1 MNIDGLNFNFMG
13 VRRIAL
19 AASAVVLV
27 LSMGSV
33 LTRGLNFGLDFTGG
47 DLLELSYQG
56 EAELAGIRAALT
68 GAGFENP
75 LVQNFG
81 TVTDVLVRLP
91 LQEEAEEGETRE
103 RVLAA
108 LRAHDPSV
116 ELRRFEFVGP
126 QVGEELTERGGLAML
141 IALVLIFIYVMLRF
155 RWKFAAGTISALV
168 HDVIVVVGFFSLF
181 GFGFDLTILAAILA
195 TIGYSLND
203 TIVVFDRI
211 RENFRLMR
219 RGTAEEVINRS
230 INQMLGRTM
239 ITSLTTLLVL
249 ICLFLLG
256 GETVSGF
263 ALALIV
269 GVVVG
274 TYSSIYVASAAAL
287 ALNVSPADLI
297 RPSAKKST
305 RCPDISLR
313 RRAWLADSRRVGSE

>member
-1 MNIDGLNFNFMG
+1 MNIDGLNIDFMG

-56 EAELAGIRAALT
+56 EADLAGIRAALT

-219 RGTAEEVINRS
+219 RGTAKEVINRS

-297 RPSAKKST
+297 PPKREE
-305 RCPDISLR
+305 I
-313 RRAWLADSRRVGSE
+313 DSMP

>member
-1 MNIDGLNFNFMG
+1 MDTSRLNIDFMG
-13 VRRIAL
+13 ARRVAV
-19 AASAVVLV
+19 AVSAVVIAASLV
-27 LSMGSV
+27 SLV
-33 LTRGLNFGLDFTGG
+33 TRGLDFGLDFTGG
-47 DLLELSYQG
+47 YVLELTYAG
-56 EAELAGIRAALT
+56 EANLADIRATLNEE
-68 GAGFENP
+68 GFENP

-81 TVTDVLVRLP
+81 TTSEVLVRLP
-91 LQEEAEEGETRE
+91 LLAEAEEGDIRA
-103 RVLAA
+103 RILAA
-108 LRAHDPSV
+108 LQARDSTV
-116 ELRRFEFVGP
+116 ELRRFDFVGP

-141 IALVLIFIYVMLRF
+141 IALVLIFVYVMLRF

-168 HDVIVVVGFFSLF
+168 HDVIVVVGFFSIF

-219 RGTAEEVINRS
+219 RGSAVEVINRS

-239 ITSLTTLLVL
+239 ITSFTTLLVL

-274 TYSSIYVASAAAL
+274 TYSSIYVASASAL

-297 RPSAKKST
+297 PPKREEI
-305 RCPDISLR
+305 DSLP
-313 RRAWLADSRRVGSE
+313 

>member
-1 MNIDGLNFNFMG
+1 MLSPNLNIDFMG
-13 VRRIAL
+13 GRRIAL
-19 AASAVVLV
+19 ACSAVVIVFCL
-27 LSMGSV
+27 GS
-33 LTRGLNFGLDFTGG
+33 LATRGLNFGLDFTGG
-47 DLLELSYQG
+47 DLLEISYAG
-56 EAELAGIRAALT
+56 EANLADIRAALT
-68 GAGFENP
+68 EEGFDNP
-75 LVQNFG
+75 IVQNFG
-81 TVTDVLVRLP
+81 TVSDVLVRLP
-91 LQEEAEEGETRE
+91 PQDETQGTSTRD

-108 LRAHDPSV
+108 LQAQDPTV

-126 QVGEELTERGGLAML
+126 QVGEELTEQGGLAML
-141 IALVLIFIYVMLRF
+141 IALILIFIYVMLRF

-168 HDVIVVVGFFSLF
+168 HDVIVVVGFFSIF

-211 RENFRLMR
+211 RENFRVIR
-219 RGTAEEVINRS
+219 RGSAEEIINSS
-230 INQMLGRTM
+230 INQMLARTL

-249 ICLFLLG
+249 TCLFLLG

-274 TYSSIYVASAAAL
+274 TYSSIYVASSAAL

-297 RPSAKKST
+297 PPKREEIDDMP
-305 RCPDISLR
+305 
-313 RRAWLADSRRVGSE
+313 

>member
-1 MNIDGLNFNFMG
+1 MDTARLNIDFMG
-13 VRRIAL
+13 ARRLAL
-19 AASAVVLV
+19 VVSAVVLAASLV
-27 LSMGSV
+27 SLV
-33 LTRGLNFGLDFTGG
+33 ARGLNFGLDFTGG
-47 DLLELSYQG
+47 DLLELTYEG
-56 EAELAGIRAALT
+56 EADLVGIRAALSEV
-68 GAGFENP
+68 GLDNAV
-75 LVQNFG
+75 VQNFG
-81 TVTDVLVRLP
+81 TTSDVMVRLP
-91 LQEEAEEGETRE
+91 LQAETEEGDTRA
-103 RVLAA
+103 RVLEA
-108 LRAHDPSV
+108 LQARDPTV
-116 ELRRFEFVGP
+116 ELRRAEFVGP

-141 IALVLIFIYVMLRF
+141 IALVLIFVYVMLRF

-168 HDVIVVVGFFSLF
+168 HDVIVVVGFFSIF

-219 RGTAEEVINRS
+219 RGTAVEVINRS

-239 ITSLTTLLVL
+239 ITSFTTLLVL

-274 TYSSIYVASAAAL
+274 TYSSIYVASASAL
-287 ALNVSPADLI
+287 ALNVTPADLI
-297 RPSAKKST
+297 PPKREEI
-305 RCPDISLR
+305 DSLP
-313 RRAWLADSRRVGSE
+313 

>member
-1 MNIDGLNFNFMG
+1 MNIDKLNIDFMG
-13 VRRIAL
+13 ARRIAL

-33 LTRGLNFGLDFTGG
+33 LTRGMNFGLDFTGG

-56 EAELAGIRAALT
+56 EADLAGIRAALT

-181 GFGFDLTILAAILA
+181 GFGFDLTILAAVLA

-239 ITSLTTLLVL
+239 ITSFTTLLVL

-297 RPSAKKST
+297 PPKREE
-305 RCPDISLR
+305 I
-313 RRAWLADSRRVGSE
+313 DSMP

>member
-1 MNIDGLNFNFMG
+1 MDTSKLNIDFMG
-13 VRRIAL
+13 ARRVAV
-19 AASAVVLV
+19 AVSAVVIAASLV
-27 LSMGSV
+27 SLV
-33 LTRGLNFGLDFTGG
+33 TRGLNFGLDFTGG
-47 DLLELSYQG
+47 DLLELTYEG
-56 EAELAGIRAALT
+56 EADLADVRAALT
-68 GAGFENP
+68 AEGFENP

-81 TVTDVLVRLP
+81 TTSDVLVRLP
-91 LQEEAEEGETRE
+91 LQAESEEGDTRA
-103 RVLAA
+103 RVLEA
-108 LRAHDPSV
+108 LQARDPTV
-116 ELRRFEFVGP
+116 ELRRADFVGP

-141 IALVLIFIYVMLRF
+141 IALVLIFVYVMLRF

-168 HDVIVVVGFFSLF
+168 HDVIVVVGFFSIF

-219 RGTAEEVINRS
+219 RGSAVEVINRS

-239 ITSLTTLLVL
+239 ITSFTTLLVL

-274 TYSSIYVASAAAL
+274 TYSSIYVASASAL

-297 RPSAKKST
+297 PPKREEI
-305 RCPDISLR
+305 DSLP
-313 RRAWLADSRRVGSE
+313 

>member
-1 MNIDGLNFNFMG
+1 MNIDGLNIDGLNIDFMG

-56 EAELAGIRAALT
+56 EADLAGIRAALT

-219 RGTAEEVINRS
+219 RGTAKEVINRS

-297 RPSAKKST
+297 PPKREE
-305 RCPDISLR
+305 I
-313 RRAWLADSRRVGSE
+313 DSMP

>member
-1 MNIDGLNFNFMG
+1 MITDRLDIDFMG
-13 VRRIAL
+13 VRHIAL
-19 AASAVVLV
+19 GVSAVVLV
-27 LSMGSV
+27 LSLGSL

-47 DLLELSYQG
+47 DLLELSYAG
-56 EAELAGIRAALT
+56 EADLADIRAALT
-68 GAGFENP
+68 EEGFENP
-75 LVQNFG
+75 VVQNFG
-81 TVTDVLVRLP
+81 TVSDVLVRLAP
-91 LQEEAEEGETRE
+91 QEEAGEGETRA

-108 LRAHDPSV
+108 LQARDPSV

-141 IALVLIFIYVMLRF
+141 IALVLIFVYVMLRF

-181 GFGFDLTILAAILA
+181 GFSFDLTILAAILA

-203 TIVVFDRI
+203 TIVVSDRI
-211 RENFRLMR
+211 RENFRLIR

-239 ITSLTTLLVL
+239 ITSFTTLLVL
-249 ICLFLLG
+249 ICLFILG

-269 GVVVG
+269 GVIVG
-274 TYSSIYVASAAAL
+274 TYSSIYVASATAL
-287 ALNVSPADLI
+287 ALNVSPTDLI
-297 RPSAKKST
+297 PPPREEI
-305 RCPDISLR
+305 DSLP
-313 RRAWLADSRRVGSE
+313 

>member
-1 MNIDGLNFNFMG
+1 MNIDRLNIDFMG
-13 VRRIAL
+13 ARRVAL
-19 AASAVVLV
+19 GISAVVIALSLGSLV
-27 LSMGSV
+27 
-33 LTRGLNFGLDFTGG
+33 TRGLNFGLDFTGG
-47 DLLELSYQG
+47 LLLELAYED
-56 EAELAGIRAALT
+56 EADLAAIRAALNDT
-68 GAGFENP
+68 GFENP

-81 TVTDVLVRLP
+81 TTSDVLVRLP
-91 LQEEAEEGETRE
+91 LQPEAVEGETRA
-103 RVLAA
+103 RIVAA
-108 LRAHDPSV
+108 LQAQDPSV

-141 IALVLIFIYVMLRF
+141 IALVLIFVYVMLRF

-168 HDVIVVVGFFSLF
+168 HDVVVVVGVFSIF

-219 RGTAEEVINRS
+219 RGTAVEVINRS

-239 ITSLTTLLVL
+239 ITSFTTLLVL

-269 GVVVG
+269 GVMVG
-274 TYSSIYVASAAAL
+274 TYSSIYIASASAL
-287 ALNVSPADLI
+287 ALNVSPVDLVPPKREEI
-297 RPSAKKST
+297 
-305 RCPDISLR
+305 
-313 RRAWLADSRRVGSE
+313 DSMP

>member
-1 MNIDGLNFNFMG
+1 MDTSRLNIDFMG
-13 VRRIAL
+13 ARRVAVAI
-19 AASAVVLV
+19 SAVVIAASLV
-27 LSMGSV
+27 SLV
-33 LTRGLNFGLDFTGG
+33 ARGLNFGLDFTGG
-47 DLLELSYQG
+47 DLLELTYEG
-56 EAELAGIRAALT
+56 EANLADIRAALT
-68 GAGFENP
+68 EEGFENP

-81 TVTDVLVRLP
+81 TTSDVLVRLP
-91 LQEEAEEGETRE
+91 LQAESEEGDTRA
-103 RVLAA
+103 RVLEA
-108 LRAHDPSV
+108 LQARDPTV
-116 ELRRFEFVGP
+116 ELRRADFVGP

-141 IALVLIFIYVMLRF
+141 IALVLIFVYVMLRF

-168 HDVIVVVGFFSLF
+168 HDVIVVVGFFSIF

-219 RGTAEEVINRS
+219 RGSAVEVINRS

-239 ITSLTTLLVL
+239 ITSFTTLLVL
-249 ICLFLLG
+249 TCLFLLG

-274 TYSSIYVASAAAL
+274 TYSSIYVASASAL

-297 RPSAKKST
+297 PPKREEI
-305 RCPDISLR
+305 DSLP
-313 RRAWLADSRRVGSE
+313 